1 MQLAR
6 KVLSDVISDD
16 KKTLTPEKI
25 KSAVAEYYGITTED
39 LDSSKRSRNISYPR
53 HIAVFLIRKE
63 IGLSY
68 PAIGKLF
75 GGKDH
80 TSMMHSVEVI
90 EEEIKYSKELKL
102 AFNGIMEI
110 ANR

>member
-1 MQLAR
+1 MFSAILR
-6 KVLSDVISDD
+6 YF
-16 KKTLTPEKI
+16 KTCIAQIHNFLLHPFHF
-25 KSAVAEYYGITTED
+25 VAEYYGITTED